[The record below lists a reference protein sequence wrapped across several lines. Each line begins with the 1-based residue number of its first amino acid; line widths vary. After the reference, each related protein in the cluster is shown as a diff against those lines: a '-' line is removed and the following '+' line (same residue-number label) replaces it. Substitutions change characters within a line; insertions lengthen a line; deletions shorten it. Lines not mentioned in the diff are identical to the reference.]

1 LEEREFIWGQG
12 SLIKMTPATKQ
23 VMMDNGHVDLTFYEK
38 QIDLYWDTVLTY
50 VDENDKLKKNI
61 DNLNERLQKVLTE
74 HFMCRDENEKLKK
87 EFQNLREQLL
97 KKEIENLREELQKKE
112 IENLRQ
118 QLLFLSK

>member
-1 LEEREFIWGQG
+1 
-12 SLIKMTPATKQ
+12 MTPYTKQ
-23 VMMDNGHVDLTFYEK
+23 DMMKTSNHYTYHQN
-38 QIDLYWDTVLTY
+38 QIDLYWDIVVKY

-87 EFQNLREQLL
+87 EFGNLKEKLQ
-97 KKEIENLREELQKKE
+97 KKEIEYLREKLQEKK

-118 QLLFLSK
+118 QLQFLRK